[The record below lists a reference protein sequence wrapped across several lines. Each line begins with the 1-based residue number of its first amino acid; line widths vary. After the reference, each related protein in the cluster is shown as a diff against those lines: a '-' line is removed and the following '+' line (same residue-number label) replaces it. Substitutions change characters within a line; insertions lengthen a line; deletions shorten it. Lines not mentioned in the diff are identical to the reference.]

1 MNQVSKYLGF
11 IFLAG
16 ALSASAAVTASSQEV
31 VATVGVDHHRY
42 YDRNHHD
49 YHQWNDR
56 EDRSYRIY
64 LGERHRDYREFRLTN
79 RRQQDDYWKWRH
91 QHPDHD

>member
-1 MNQVSKYLGF
+1 MNQASKYLGF
-11 IFLAG
+11 IFLAA
-16 ALSASAAVTASSQEV
+16 ALSASAASKVSAQEV
-31 VATVGVDHHRY
+31 VVKVDHHRY

-56 EDRSYRIY
+56 EDHSYRVY

-91 QHPDHD
+91 QHPDHE